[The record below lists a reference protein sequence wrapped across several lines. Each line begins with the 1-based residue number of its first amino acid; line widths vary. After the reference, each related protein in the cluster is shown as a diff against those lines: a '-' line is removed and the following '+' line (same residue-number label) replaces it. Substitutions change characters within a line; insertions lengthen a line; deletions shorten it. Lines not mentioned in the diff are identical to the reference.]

1 MVPKK
6 LGRFRIIRL
15 LGSGSFATVWLA
27 DDPDLEAEV
36 AIKVLADNWSQSEDA
51 RRRFQQ
57 EGRALRSIDSER
69 IVRVYDVGTLPDD
82 RPYMVMEF
90 ADLGTLE
97 DRIKERSTA
106 GKSFS
111 LSEAVAISLELA
123 DCLAEAHDQG
133 IVHRDLKP
141 SNVMFRSVPQERLE
155 RLRREGRPAWHE
167 RMLLGDFGIARKLET
182 VLGPTVVVGSPHY
195 MAPEQSDLATA
206 AGVDA
211 RADIYSAAVLLYQL
225 LAGEV
230 PFPYDSITQV
240 LRAQLE
246 VGAPPI
252 WDVRSDVPP
261 AVAAVLHQGLASD
274 PNWRFPGAGAWREA
288 LLRAFDSVSGLG

>member
-1 MVPKK
+1 MALKK
-6 LGRFRIIRL
+6 LGRFLIIRP

-27 DDPDLEAEV
+27 QDPDLEAEV
-36 AIKVLADNWSQSEDA
+36 AIKVLADNWSQNDDA

-57 EGRALRSIDSER
+57 EARALRSLDSDR
-69 IVRVYDVGTLPDD
+69 IVRVYDVGVLPDD

-97 DRIKERSTA
+97 DRMRERFEA
-106 GKSFS
+106 GRMYTIG
-111 LSEAVAISLELA
+111 EAVAISLELA
-123 DCLAEAHDQG
+123 DCLADAHDRG

-141 SNVMFRSVPQERLE
+141 SNVMFRSVPKERLE
-155 RLRREGRPAWHE
+155 RMRREGRPVWHE

-195 MAPEQSDLATA
+195 MAPEQSDLATTTA
-206 AGVDA
+206 VDQ
-211 RADIYSAAVLLYQL
+211 RADIYSAAVLLYEL
-225 LAGEV
+225 LAGKV

-246 VGAPPI
+246 AGPPPV
-252 WDVRSDVPP
+252 WDVRSDVPSRL
-261 AVAAVLHQGLASD
+261 ASVLHQGLASD
-274 PNWRFPGAGAWREA
+274 PDWRFPTAGAWREA
-288 LLRAFDSVSGLG
+288 LLAAFDSAPV